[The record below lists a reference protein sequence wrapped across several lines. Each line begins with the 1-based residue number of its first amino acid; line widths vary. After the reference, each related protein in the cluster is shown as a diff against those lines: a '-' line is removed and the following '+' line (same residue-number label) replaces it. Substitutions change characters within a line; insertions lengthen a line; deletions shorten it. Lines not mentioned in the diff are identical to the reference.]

1 MAFNTFFYFYLF
13 FNNKKQNKKKKAF
26 KITLFNLNLGKDN
39 ENKKVLIFYKLKS

>member
-13 FNNKKQNKKKKAF
+13 FNNKKQNKKKAF

-39 ENKKVLIFYKLKS
+39 ENKKVLILYKLKS